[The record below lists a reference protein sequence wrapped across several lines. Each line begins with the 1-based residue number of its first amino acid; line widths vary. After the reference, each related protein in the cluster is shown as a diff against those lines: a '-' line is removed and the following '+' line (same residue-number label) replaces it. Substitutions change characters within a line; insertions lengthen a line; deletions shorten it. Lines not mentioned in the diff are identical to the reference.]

1 MLRRMRLF
9 EFHDLG
15 WFPVVLRDGITECLR
30 LYAEQIGLEK
40 VIAPLLAEVVQTTG
54 IRRIVDLCSGSCGPI
69 LPVVEWLADTGMPV
83 DVVATDKYPNAVAFR
98 RVESLSGGRV
108 HGCPEAV
115 DATRVPESLSG
126 IRTVFNAFHHFDPD
140 AARAMLGDAGRKR
153 QPIAIFEIT
162 DRSTWQALAT
172 LPGSFLLMFALVP
185 RMRPRRWAHWV
196 FTYLLPV
203 LPLAFAWDGF
213 VSCLRSYNKRELTEM
228 SRSVPADYVWTFRRA
243 AAPGAPIRLTCF
255 IGIPK
260 QTASARVP
268 TDHRT
273 SIRRER
279 SKTRPSCGNGPLPII
294 PERTAGACPREGL

>member
-1 MLRRMRLF
+1 M
-9 EFHDLG
+9 
-15 WFPVVLRDGITECLR
+15 
-30 LYAEQIGLEK
+30 
-40 VIAPLLAEVVQTTG
+40 
-54 IRRIVDLCSGSCGPI
+54 
-69 LPVVEWLADTGMPV
+69 
-83 DVVATDKYPNAVAFR
+83 
-98 RVESLSGGRV
+98 